1 MGSAVSSVLGGI
13 GGGGGAGGILGAVGG
28 IVSGIFGGPIGSM
41 IGQAIGN
48 MLQEAIGG
56 ATKQAVD
63 TLQKEHGMP
72 KFLADEVKS
81 KVDSIIGGLKQPVS
95 AEANQQAAQFV
106 GDNFKDFQND
116 LAQALVKLVKQNLAD
131 QADGSGSGASAG
143 GKPTKGGSWLEA
155 LAKAMGSALG
165 QKASKLVELSDKI
178 ASTAGGEGKEA
189 AKANAEATM
198 EMQGTSQM
206 FNLMQNAFAGA
217 IKSIGEGLS
226 QAARKG

>member
-1 MGSAVSSVLGGI
+1 MGSAVSSVLGG
-13 GGGGGAGGILGAVGG
+13 GGSGGILGAVGG
-28 IVSGIFGGPIGSM
+28 IVGGIFGGPIGAM

-48 MLQEAIGG
+48 MLQQAIGD

-63 TLQKEHGMP
+63 TLQQEHGMP

-81 KVDSIIGGLKQPVS
+81 KIDSIIGGLQQPVS
-95 AEANQQAAQFV
+95 AEASQQASQLV

-116 LAQALVKLVKQNLAD
+116 LAQALVKLVKQNLENQD
-131 QADGSGSGASAG
+131 DGQGGSVGG
-143 GKPTKGGSWLEA
+143 GKTTKGGSWLEA

-165 QKASKLVELSDKI
+165 QKASKMVELSDKI

-206 FNLMQNAFAGA
+206 FSLMQNAFAGA
-217 IKSIGEGLS
+217 IKAIGEGLS

>member
-1 MGSAVSSVLGGI
+1 MGSAVSSVLGG
-13 GGGGGAGGILGAVGG
+13 GGSGGILGAVGG
-28 IVSGIFGGPIGSM
+28 IVGGIFGGPIGSM

-48 MLQEAIGG
+48 LLQQTIGD

-63 TLQKEHGMP
+63 TLQQEHGMP
-72 KFLADEVKS
+72 KFLADEVKT
-81 KVDSIIGGLKQPVS
+81 KIDGIVGGLQQPVS
-95 AEANQQAAQFV
+95 AEANQQASQLV

-116 LAQALVKLVKQNLAD
+116 LAQALVKLVKQNLENQD
-131 QADGSGSGASAG
+131 DGGASG
-143 GKPTKGGSWLEA
+143 GTGGTKAKGGSWLEA

-165 QKASKLVELSDKI
+165 QKASKMVELSDKI

-206 FNLMQNAFAGA
+206 FSLMQNAFAGA
-217 IKSIGEGLS
+217 IKAIGEGLS

>member
-1 MGSAVSSVLGGI
+1 MGSAVSSVF
-13 GGGGGAGGILGAVGG
+13 GGGGAGGILGAVGG
-28 IVSGIFGGPIGSM
+28 IVGGIFGGPIGAM

-48 MLQEAIGG
+48 ALQSAIGD

-63 TLQKEHGMP
+63 TLQQEHGMP

-81 KVDSIIGGLKQPVS
+81 KVDSIISGLHQPVS
-95 AEANQQAAQFV
+95 AEASQQAAQHI

-116 LAQALVKLVKQNLAD
+116 LAQALVKLVKDNMANQDNGSGGG
-131 QADGSGSGASAG
+131 GSGSA
-143 GKPTKGGSWLEA
+143 KPSKGGSWLEA

-165 QKASKLVELSDKI
+165 QKASKMVELSDKI

-217 IKSIGEGLS
+217 LKSIGEGLS
-226 QAARKG
+226 QTARKG